1 MKAEVANKAC
11 LTYLTSEP
19 ISRRVYYL
27 RFCIFGCGYYSSNY
41 PSNTPDK
48 KIINIFFLR
57 FDMIIKLPLEHISVK
72 LLLMAPFYV
81 WKVEIFLFKSSSLPS
96 FICRYYLD
104 LPPCQISCAYLNNW
118 LSYSY
123 FYKVCHIG
131 VGKRDGG
138 HFAVLFLY
146 IEHL

>member
-1 MKAEVANKAC
+1 MVPHRRSSLSGKLD
-11 LTYLTSEP
+11 LTKYRTDP

-57 FDMIIKLPLEHISVK
+57 FDMINKLPLEHISIK

-81 WKVEIFLFKSSSLPS
+81 WKVKIFRWGYYSTASTIRVGTAYHYGPPKIRTYGIRNGTQIPNSIYNLG
-96 FICRYYLD
+96 IRYYT
-104 LPPCQISCAYLNNW
+104 
-118 LSYSY
+118 
-123 FYKVCHIG
+123 
-131 VGKRDGG
+131 
-138 HFAVLFLY
+138 
-146 IEHL
+146 